1 MNTCY
6 IVCALYTKLDFTPDE
21 SDLVIAADKGY
32 LTLVENNIRTDAVI
46 GDFDSYTGKIEC
58 ENIVTYPKEKDDTDS
73 ALAIEYAVSEGYKKI
88 CVYGAI
94 GGMIDH
100 TLANVALIAKY
111 TGMGIKIS
119 FIYGETVIFGLCN
132 SSVRFDKR
140 AEGRISVFSF
150 CDISYGVSE
159 TGLYYSLDKA
169 ELKNTVPL
177 GVSNEF
183 VGKESEI
190 SVENGTLIIITSKK
204 NYERFST
211 FSDKA

>member
-6 IVCALYTKLDFTPDE
+6 IVCALYTKLDFTPDD

-32 LTLVENNIRTDAVI
+32 STLVENNIRPNVVI

-58 ENIVTYPKEKDDTDS
+58 ENVVTFPIEKDDTDS
-73 ALAIEYAVSEGYKKI
+73 ALAIEYAVSKGYKKI

-94 GGMIDH
+94 GGMVDH
-100 TLANVALIAKY
+100 TLANIALIAKY
-111 TGMGIKIS
+111 TEMGIKIS
-119 FIYGETVIFGLCN
+119 FIYGENVIFGLYN

-150 CDISYGVSE
+150 CDVSHDVSE
-159 TGLYYSLDKA
+159 SGLHYSIDGA
-169 ELKNTVPL
+169 DLKNTVPL

-183 VGKESEI
+183 TGKESEI
-190 SVENGTLIIITSKK
+190 SVGRGTLIIVTSKK
-204 NYERFST
+204 NYEQFST
-211 FSDKA
+211 F

>member
-32 LTLVENNIRTDAVI
+32 STLVENNIGIDAVI

-58 ENIVTYPKEKDDTDS
+58 ENVVTYPKEKDDTDS
-73 ALAIEYAVSEGYKKI
+73 ALAIEYAVSKGYKKI

-100 TLANVALIAKY
+100 TLANIALIAKY
-111 TGMGIKIS
+111 TKMGIKIS
-119 FIYGETVIFGLCN
+119 FIYGENVIFGLYN
-132 SSVRFDKR
+132 SRVRFDKR

-150 CDISYGVSE
+150 CDISHGVSE
-159 TGLYYSLDKA
+159 SGLHYSLDGA
-169 ELKNTVPL
+169 DLKNTEPL

-183 VGKESEI
+183 IGEESEI
-190 SVENGTLIIITSKK
+190 SVGHGTLIIVTSKK
-204 NYERFST
+204 NYEQFST
-211 FSDKA
+211 FCADV

>member
-6 IVCALYTKLDFTPDE
+6 IVCALYTKLDFTPDD

-32 LTLVENNIRTDAVI
+32 STLVENNVRPNMVI

-58 ENIVTYPKEKDDTDS
+58 ENVVTYPIEKDDTDS
-73 ALAIEYAVSEGYKKI
+73 ALAIEYAVSKGYKKI

-94 GGMIDH
+94 GGMVDH
-100 TLANVALIAKY
+100 TLANIALIAKY
-111 TGMGIKIS
+111 TEMGIKIS
-119 FIYGETVIFGLCN
+119 FIYGENVIFGLYN

-150 CDISYGVSE
+150 CDVSHGVSE
-159 TGLYYSLDKA
+159 NGLHYSIDGA
-169 ELKNTVPL
+169 DLKNTVPL

-190 SVENGTLIIITSKK
+190 SVEKGTLIIVTSKK
-204 NYERFST
+204 NYEQFST
-211 FSDKA
+211 F